1 MSVINVTKE
10 NFEEIKNGEKKVLL
24 DFYADWCMPC
34 QMLSP
39 IVKEIAEEN
48 EQYVIGKINVD
59 DEPELAQAFSVV
71 SIPMLV
77 VMKDGKI
84 ANQAVGVQ
92 PKEKILK
99 MLEG

>member
-10 NFEEIKNGEKKVLL
+10 NFNSIKESGKTVLL

-34 QMLSP
+34 QMMSP
-39 IVKEIAEEN
+39 TVHEIADEN
-48 EQYVIGKINVD
+48 EEYIVGKINVD
-59 DEPELAQAFSVV
+59 DEPQLAMDFGVV

-77 VMKDGKI
+77 CIKNGKV
-84 ANQAVGVQ
+84 ASQTVGVQ
-92 PKEKILK
+92 SKEKILQ